1 MHQLAPRCNNIFHQ
15 YLFLLN
21 NQEGFFLADYIQTPQ
36 KYPLKIPVDKK
47 DTFYANLDEIPVV
60 SKPKQV
66 FTTHR
71 VRRGETL
78 SIIAEK
84 HRVSVES
91 IVCANSID
99 RQNYIITGQTLRIPK
114 SAVVYQTQKQKSLKK
129 EPAIKHVVKKGDSLW
144 IIAKRYGTTTQ
155 QILEHNHLQSSR
167 LYIGQVLMVPDSESE
182 TATNEGLKI
191 YQVRQGDNPFYIS
204 KRHSMELERFLRI
217 NHLTPKSKI
226 FPGQKLFVE

>member
-1 MHQLAPRCNNIFHQ
+1 MRHIVP
-15 YLFLLN
+15 
-21 NQEGFFLADYIQTPQ
+21 PQ
-36 KYPLKIPVDKK
+36 KYSLKIPAGKK
-47 DTFYANLDEIPVV
+47 GIFYANLDEIPVV

-204 KRHSMELERFLRI
+204 KRHSMELERFLHI